1 MANIRFGLRDKNSKS
16 PTLIIARLRFGSK
29 EFKYSTG
36 QSVEPQYW
44 NHEKQKVKEVWKVSD
59 FKYIN
64 LELEKVRNAILKA
77 FQTIKDENRAVTNDL
92 LKFNTNILLNKDSVA
107 DESRSGLFLHIEAII
122 QGRIKLTQNKSD
134 AVVNKYQNCYKRLQE
149 YSDKYLMRPLEFQ
162 DVNIDFYNKYIQ
174 FLKEYPLSINTIG
187 KEVRTLKRFMNT
199 ASLFGINSNMLF
211 KSKEFK
217 APRKKI
223 KHVYLTEQEID
234 TLFSLEL
241 STDLKKEVRDLFI
254 IGCRTSL
261 RVSDYSKVISNNV
274 ESTGLICI
282 DETEKTEEP
291 AYIPIHWQVKEILQ
305 KYNGLPVMHADQTIN
320 IVIKSICRQA
330 GINQL
335 VKDTRQGKLKKSE
348 GLVPKYELMTTHTA
362 RRSCIT
368 NMYLAG
374 FDLYFLKS
382 LTGHTTIE
390 TTANYIG
397 VENKLN
403 AMKLKDNEYF
413 KKYNVNNLLKKKGG
427 GKLS

>member
-1 MANIRFGLRDKNSKS
+1 MANLRFGLRDKNSKS

-77 FQTIKDENRAVTNDL
+77 YQTIKDENRAVTNDL
-92 LKFNTNILLNKDSVA
+92 LKFNTNILLDKDSVA
-107 DESRSGLFLHIEAII
+107 EEGRSSLYLHIEVLI
-122 QGRIKLTQNKSD
+122 QNRIKLTQNKSE

-174 FLKEYPLSINTIG
+174 FLKEYPLSVNTVG

-199 ASLFGINSNMLF
+199 ATLSGINSNILF

-234 TLFSLEL
+234 TLYSLEL
-241 STDLKKEVRDLFI
+241 STDLKREVRDLFI

-413 KKYNVNNLLKKKGG
+413 KK
-427 GKLS
+427 

>member
-1 MANIRFGLRDKNSKS
+1 MANLRFGLRDNNSLT
-16 PTLIIARLRFGSK
+16 PTLIIARLRFGK
-29 EFKYSTG
+29 NEFKYSTG

-44 NHEKQKVKEVWKVSD
+44 NHEKQKVKEIWQVPD
-59 FKYIN
+59 HRYIN
-64 LELEKVRNAILKA
+64 LELEKVRNAILLSYRMI
-77 FQTIKDENRAVTNDL
+77 QDENKVITNDL
-92 LKFNTNILLNKDSVA
+92 LKFHTNVLLSRDKAA
-107 DESRSGLFLHIEAII
+107 DGSKSNLFLHIEESI
-122 QGRIKLTQNKSD
+122 QNRIKLVQSKSD
-134 AVVNKYQNCYKRLQE
+134 PVVNKYQNCYKRLQE
-149 YSDKYLMRPLEFQ
+149 YSKTYLSRPLEYS

-174 FLKEYPLSINTIG
+174 YLKEYPLSVNTIG
-187 KEVRTLKRFMNT
+187 KEVRTLKRFMNLAT
-199 ASLFGINSNMLF
+199 LSGTNTNLLF

-223 KHVYLTEQEID
+223 KHIYLSEEEID
-234 TLFSLEL
+234 LLYSLDL
-241 STDLKKEVRDLFI
+241 STDLKREVRDLFI

-261 RVSDYSKVISNNV
+261 RVSDYGKVVADNV
-274 ESTGLICI
+274 EKSGLICI

-291 AYIPIHWQVKEILQ
+291 AYIPIHWQVKEILK

-330 GINQL
+330 GIKNL

-413 KKYNVNNLLKKKGG
+413 KK
-427 GKLS
+427 